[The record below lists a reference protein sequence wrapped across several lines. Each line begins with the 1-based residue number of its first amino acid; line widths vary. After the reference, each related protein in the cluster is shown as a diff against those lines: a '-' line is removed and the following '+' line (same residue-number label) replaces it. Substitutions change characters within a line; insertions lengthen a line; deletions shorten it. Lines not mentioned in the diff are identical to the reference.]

1 MRRQLL
7 FFTAFLLFVQ
17 FIAHSQDSTNF
28 KKKSFQGKKPK
39 VALVLSGGGAKG
51 IAHVPTLQVLD
62 SLGIVPDLIIGNSMG
77 SIVGALY
84 AMGYSGD
91 SITNILKKTEWDNLI
106 GGGVA
111 LKDVSVEEKAE
122 FGRYAIEMDWMDG
135 SLKLGNFLVN
145 DQGLRELITLLT
157 FPVYDV
163 TNFDDLAIPYR
174 AIATDIV
181 NGKELVLSKGSL
193 ALAMRASMSIPGVF
207 QAVDYKETL
216 LIDGGLLNNFPVD
229 VAKRMGADII
239 IGSDV
244 GDVPFTK
251 EKLQSLPALMSQT
264 TMLNSNK
271 KRPQNRELCD
281 VLIDHSGKLSYSSA
295 DFDKA
300 NILYENGKQ
309 AVLEKMDTLRALAKM
324 LKNYEQ
330 IKVNPPKPRDKFS
343 FDTITYNGV
352 SDANLA
358 LVKAHL
364 NLETDTPYNV
374 NEVIEG
380 VNRAMGTTI
389 FTQIAYDIDINSDA
403 VELNFNAVERSP
415 HQLKGGLH
423 YDGYNGI
430 GVVLNYTGRNLL
442 GDASRTVITA
452 DIAEQPKLRLQYQKN
467 FSKNRNWWWRA
478 ELYGEQK
485 KQKVYLQGDYVEN
498 VRNRY
503 HSFNNQVNWNI
514 SPMRSY
520 VGLGV
525 RYHNTNIKP
534 TINPN
539 LNENIFKFSMYDN
552 YDVELYAHYKS
563 NSMNKVFFATE
574 GSEFKGWVGRSLLG
588 NLKVNFTDKTIPD
601 YNGDTNGFTRL
612 GVDYEKR
619 FPVSNIVT
627 AIIGAAGH
635 FTIDDAESTEEKLYS
650 GLTLNSKYSLGGN
663 LRSARS
669 DFYIFPGLQ
678 DKELVMSQF
687 IKLNLA
693 TQINVMHKVYITP
706 HFNVASVGFGDFK
719 DYIGDAFSNKGKWS
733 DLDQPSILMSTGAT
747 FSYNSILGP
756 VNFDMSYVNN
766 INKLRFF
773 IGIGFHLDSSD

>member
-1 MRRQLL
+1 MKKKLL
-7 FFTAFLLFVQ
+7 LTAFLLFGQ
-17 FIAHSQDSTNF
+17 FITLAQDSNNSPQTTY
-28 KKKSFQGKKPK
+28 QLKKPK
-39 VALVLSGGGAKG
+39 LALVLSGGGAKG
-51 IAHVPTLQVLD
+51 LAHVPTLQALD
-62 SLGIVPDLIIGNSMG
+62 SLGIVPDLIVGNSMG
-77 SIVGALY
+77 SIVGALF

-91 SITNILKKTEWDNLI
+91 SIASILKKTEWDNLM

-111 LKDVSVEEKAE
+111 LKDVSVEGKAE
-122 FGRYAIEMDWMDG
+122 FGRYAIEMDWIDG

-145 DQGLRELITLLT
+145 DQGLRELITILT

-163 TNFDDLAIPYR
+163 TNFDELAIPYR

-181 NGKELVLSKGSL
+181 NGKELVLGEGSL

-229 VAKRMGADII
+229 VAKRMGADIV

-244 GDVPFTK
+244 GDAPFTK
-251 EKLQSLPALMSQT
+251 EKLQSLPSLMSQT
-264 TMLNSNK
+264 TMLNSNL
-271 KRPQNRELCD
+271 KRPENRALCD
-281 VLIDHSGKLSYSSA
+281 ILIDHSGKLTYSSA
-295 DFDKA
+295 DFNKA
-300 NILYENGKQ
+300 NIIYENGKQ
-309 AVLEKMDTLRALAKM
+309 AVQEKMDTLRALAKI
-324 LKNYEQ
+324 LNKYEQ
-330 IKVNPPKPRDKFS
+330 IKVKPPVPRDKFK
-343 FDTITYNGV
+343 FDTIAYSGV
-352 SDANLA
+352 SKANLA

-364 NLETDTPYNV
+364 ALETDTPYSV

-380 VNRAMGTTI
+380 VNRAMGTTL
-389 FTQIAYDIDINSDA
+389 FTQIAHDIDIKTNS
-403 VELNFNAVERSP
+403 VGLNIEAVERSP

-442 GDASRTVITA
+442 GDASRTVITV
-452 DIAEQPKLRLQYQKN
+452 DIAEQPKLRFQYQKN
-467 FSKNRNWWWRA
+467 FSDNRNWWWRA

-525 RYHNTNIKP
+525 KYHNTNIKP
-534 TINPN
+534 TIDPT
-539 LNENIFKFSMYDN
+539 LNENIFKFSRYDN
-552 YDVELYAHYKS
+552 YDVELYAHYKY
-563 NSMNKVFFATE
+563 NSMNKVLFATE
-574 GSEFKGWVGRSLLG
+574 GSEFKGFLGRSLLG
-588 NLKVNFTDKTIPD
+588 NLKVNFTDNTIPD

-619 FPVSNIVT
+619 FVMSNIVT
-627 AIIGAAGH
+627 AIIGTAGH
-635 FTIDDAESTEEKLYS
+635 FTIEDPESTEEQLYS
-650 GLTLNSKYSLGGN
+650 SFTLNSKYSLGGN
-663 LRSARS
+663 LRSARN
-669 DFYIFPGLQ
+669 DFYVFPGLQ

-693 TQINVMHKVYITP
+693 TQINVMHNIFVTP
-706 HFNVASVGFGDFK
+706 HFNIASVGFGNFK
-719 DYIGDAFSNKGKWS
+719 DYVDDAFSSKGKWS

-747 FSYNSILGP
+747 FSYKSILGP
-756 VNFDMSYVNN
+756 INFDVSYVNN
-766 INKLRFF
+766 IDKLRFF
-773 IGIGFHLDSSD
+773 IGIGFHLDGSD